1 MFKYSVAK
9 LSVCLVRMQYFFVS
23 VNYYTV
29 LFFGKS
35 MSCVICCVFFFIL
48 FTTMNISS
56 LNKLSLENIACCIS
70 SIGLVCTSPP
80 KKGHKMFFAYDN
92 RTLRSPARF
101 QVEMYIY
108 YNTIKASPKI

>member
-1 MFKYSVAK
+1 
-9 LSVCLVRMQYFFVS
+9 
-23 VNYYTV
+23 
-29 LFFGKS
+29 
-35 MSCVICCVFFFIL
+35 
-48 FTTMNISS
+48 MNISS
-56 LNKLSLENIACCIS
+56 LNKLSHGKHHMLHIKYWT
-70 SIGLVCTSPP
+70 GMYLPP